1 MKRKKVVI
9 AMSGGVDS
17 SVAASLL
24 KDEGFEVIGLTMQMT
39 KDSRV
44 EEARAQGRRLGIAH
58 YVLNLEDIFK
68 EKVISDFCE
77 EYKRGYTPNPCV
89 RCNKYIKFDML
100 IKKAGE
106 LNADY
111 IATGHYA
118 CIKHSGQR
126 HLLKKGIDSRKDQS
140 YFLYLMT
147 EKELSQALMPL
158 GSLTKEQVRE
168 IARKKD
174 LPAAESTESQE
185 ICFIPNNRY
194 GEFLKEY
201 IPEELYKSGPILR
214 SGGEV
219 IGEHQGIIFYT
230 VGQRKGIGLSHKEPL
245 YVSSINRENN
255 SITVGPKQ
263 ELYKDELIVD
273 NVSFVCGGRPEVPLR
288 AEVKIRYPHLAA
300 SATIIP
306 QERDRLKIKFARP
319 QWAPAPGQSAV
330 FYQGDTLIGG
340 GRICGV

>member
-39 KDSRV
+39 KDSRL
-44 EEARAQGRRLGIAH
+44 EEARAQGRRLGIPH

-68 EKVISDFCE
+68 ERVISDFCE
-77 EYKRGYTPNPCV
+77 EYKRGHTPNPCV
-89 RCNKYIKFDML
+89 RCNKYIKFDTL
-100 IKKAGE
+100 IRKAGA
-106 LNADY
+106 LGADY
-111 IATGHYA
+111 IATGHYT
-118 CIKHSGQR
+118 CIEHNGQR
-126 HLLKKGIDSRKDQS
+126 HLLKRGIDSRKDQS
-140 YFLYLMT
+140 YFLYLMN
-147 EKELSQALMPL
+147 EEELERTLMPL
-158 GSLTKEQVRE
+158 GNLTKEQVRE

-201 IPEELYKSGPILR
+201 IPEELYRPGPILR
-214 SGGEV
+214 KGGEV

-245 YVSSINRENN
+245 YVSSIDRENN
-255 SITVGPKQ
+255 SIVVGLKQ

-273 NVSFVCGGRPEVPLR
+273 NVSFIYGGRLEAHLE
-288 AEVKIRYPHLAA
+288 AEVKIRYLHLAA
-300 SATIIP
+300 PASIIP
-306 QERDRLKIKFARP
+306 QGKEKAKVRFAHP

-330 FYQGDTLIGG
+330 FYQGDVVIGG
-340 GRICGV
+340 GRIC